1 MEYNE
6 KQIHIMDTA
15 AKLFAAKG
23 FNGTS
28 VRDIAE
34 AAEVNLAMISYY
46 FGSKEKLLEAV
57 FVYRSEFFKLQLES
71 MIQNKELT
79 PLQKM
84 ESLIDEYINK
94 LTSQQY
100 FNTIMLREQMK
111 NSNPLVIAQI
121 YNLKNRNMLL
131 IQELIEEGQKKG
143 VFTNDIN
150 IYLLMSTMVGIANH
164 VHMTKQYFAEKQGL
178 QGLSEE
184 ALMKK
189 IQMILSQHI
198 KKIFK
203 TILTNEA

>member
-15 AKLFAAKG
+15 EKLFATKG

-164 VHMTKQYFAEKQGL
+164 VH
-178 QGLSEE
+178 
-184 ALMKK
+184 
-189 IQMILSQHI
+189 
-198 KKIFK
+198 
-203 TILTNEA
+203 